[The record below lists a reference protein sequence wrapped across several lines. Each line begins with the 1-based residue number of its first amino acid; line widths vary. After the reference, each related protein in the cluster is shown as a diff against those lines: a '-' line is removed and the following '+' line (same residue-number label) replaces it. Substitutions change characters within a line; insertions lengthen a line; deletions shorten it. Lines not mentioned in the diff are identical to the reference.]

1 MFSTVPSAAPAP
13 GPVTSNRYIVFGLGN
28 IGSSYVNTRHN
39 IGRDLIL
46 KISQTLNTPL
56 DTNKH
61 VCDFSAEIS
70 LANSKTVTLAVPD
83 TYMNLSGKSVRK
95 LSDSLSVP
103 PENVIVVHDDLDL
116 ALGHVRIRNR
126 GSAGGQNGIKDI
138 LKHLG
143 NDAPFAR
150 VRIGI
155 GRPVSARA
163 DVTDFVLGK
172 FTPAE
177 RAELG
182 FASEGLWAAL
192 QLIIQQGVDKA
203 STRVQ
208 LDHKAHLIATGKM
221 PPPRKPTTST
231 GAAAAI
237 TAHAA
242 ARANARK
249 PKKAKPVDP
258 LVALAMMRRAATEAA
273 AAADAANADAATEKQ
288 DNQEQTSSAM
298 GDSAEAPEGT
308 VKHDHSDHS
317 DEEAK
322 TCDKR
327 EFVSTNQQ
335 CGA

>member
-1 MFSTVPSAAPAP
+1 
-13 GPVTSNRYIVFGLGN
+13 
-28 IGSSYVNTRHN
+28 
-39 IGRDLIL
+39 
-46 KISQTLNTPL
+46 
-56 DTNKH
+56 
-61 VCDFSAEIS
+61 

-208 LDHKAHLIATGKM
+208 LDHKYVQSPSLSHVIRLHPLTILSPLIDPRRAHLIATGKM